1 MDDCIHTFEKFV
13 EEVVMKYCKR
23 SSGKFPVGD

>member
-1 MDDCIHTFEKFV
+1 MDDCICKFEKFV

-23 SSGKFPVGD
+23 SLKNERPT